1 MMEKRDNMT
10 LRFKGGERLQR
21 GRGFKGGERLQ
32 RGRGIGGIL
41 RLVKSVF
48 SPLIKSAGKT
58 VVKAVTSDTGK
69 YVMNTLKDQAIDSG
83 MKLAADALRGEDM
96 EQSMREEMQLVKRKA
111 ADGLESVRRMKKQR
125 TSKGFR
131 ADPSSASK
139 KQKQNQLKTHGT
151 KKPKTLFD

>member
-1 MMEKRDNMT
+1 MT

-69 YVMNTLKDQAIDSG
+69 YVMNTLKDQAIDSR

-96 EQSMREEMQLVKRKA
+96 EQSMREEMQHVKRKA
-111 ADGLESVRRMKKQR
+111 ADGIESVRKMKKQHTPKPKAR
-125 TSKGFR
+125 KPSK
-131 ADPSSASK
+131 
-139 KQKQNQLKTHGT
+139 KQNQLKTPGKHT
-151 KKPKTLFD
+151 KKQKILFD